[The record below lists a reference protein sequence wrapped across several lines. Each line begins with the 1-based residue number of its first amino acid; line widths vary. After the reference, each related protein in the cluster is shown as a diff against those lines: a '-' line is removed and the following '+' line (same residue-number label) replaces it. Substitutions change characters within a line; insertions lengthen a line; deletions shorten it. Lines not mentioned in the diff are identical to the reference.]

1 MKVLFS
7 AIGSTDPISNCAD
20 GGVLHIC
27 RVYRPDKVY
36 LYLSK
41 EMCQYH
47 DKDDRYRRA
56 VHLLGKELGHTF
68 EVEAIRDESMERVQ
82 VFDAF
87 INSFERLVGEI
98 QRKDQPEEFLL
109 NVSSGTPAMKCSLQ
123 IISMLWK
130 NVQAIQVSTPAKS
143 SNKMHENKDTYQ
155 LEEQWECNLDREE
168 GFENRCS
175 VSDAKYLL
183 DRIRKENIHKHL
195 LAYDYEAAKLMAET
209 LYQAPSEEFWG
220 CLEIAIA
227 RNRLDLRFVNGNRKK
242 YGIDRWFPIVQE
254 REMKE
259 FEYLLAMQAKLWKK
273 QYIDFI
279 RDVTPV
285 FYSLSERVLKRYCDL
300 SFQDIGTQAREGAW
314 CLSLEKL
321 KEKGIRPNVNWGD
334 FTHLS
339 SYVVLMIMEQ
349 VCEDEN
355 ILELMRG
362 IRTVE
367 REVRNLAA
375 HEIVGVTEEWVEKKT
390 GFRPGKVMDM
400 LFELAGCAGIQMAK
414 KDREAYHRMNEQL
427 WEML

>member
-47 DKDDRYRRA
+47 DKDDRYCRA
-56 VHLLGKELGHTF
+56 VHLLGEDLGHTF

-209 LYQAPSEEFWG
+209 LYQAPSQEFWG

-285 FYSLSERVLKRYCDL
+285 FYSLSERVLKRYCGL
-300 SFQDIGTQAREGAW
+300 SFQDIGTQAKEGAW
-314 CLSLEKL
+314 CLSLDKL

-355 ILELMRG
+355 ILELMQIGR
-362 IRTVE
+362 
-367 REVRNLAA
+367 A
-375 HEIVGVTEEWVEKKT
+375 HV
-390 GFRPGKVMDM
+390 
-400 LFELAGCAGIQMAK
+400 
-414 KDREAYHRMNEQL
+414 
-427 WEML
+427 